1 MSEILVY
8 TAIFG
13 GRDEIKVPKQDGFD
27 FRVVTDDATQIDR
40 EIAVVTSLPVASDP
54 RRSARL
60 VKLMPQVFFP
70 AYRRWIWIDGQVSLR
85 EGVSGKD
92 LESIRGPLA
101 TFRHRN
107 RNCAYQEALACT
119 KSKLDDEEVIRRQVE
134 GYHEEGFPQNKGLG
148 ETMVVVR
155 DNTPEIRAFNSAWWA
170 EVNGKSVRD
179 QISFNYVAWKLKVQI
194 EYMGRCTGT
203 QWFRMGPHNS

>member
-8 TAIFG
+8 TAVFG
-13 GRDEIKVPKQDGFD
+13 GRDVIKVPRQDGFD
-27 FRVVTDDATQIDR
+27 FRVVTDDVEVDR
-40 EIAVVTSLPVASDP
+40 GIAVVTSLPVANDP

-60 VKLMPQVFFP
+60 VKLMPQMFFP
-70 AYRRWIWIDGQVSLR
+70 SYRRWIWIDGQVVLR
-85 EGVSGKD
+85 EGVKGND

-107 RNCAYQEALACT
+107 RNCAYQEALACIIA
-119 KSKLDDEEVIRRQVE
+119 KLDDEEVIRHQVE
-134 GYHEEGFPQNKGLG
+134 GYQEEGFPQNQGLG

-155 DNTPEIRAFNSAWWA
+155 DNTPEIRALNSAWWA
-170 EVNGKSVRD
+170 EVSTKSVRD
-179 QISFNYVAWKLKVQI
+179 QISFNYVAWKLKVPV

-203 QWFRMGPHNS
+203 PWFRMGPHHS